1 MKHFVDQKDI
11 DNIFNGKA
19 TPAEIDKLAAKR
31 FEGLTQL
38 ITDLKKKDEKNYFA
52 PTNSV
57 LANTEKKFDLNEFTP
72 TGTVKTGQTKKG
84 GTELYDYKEYK
95 SKNKFKFVQLKWVK
109 HTDHSTGDIKKTTDG
124 RQEGHFIATPMED
137 HITIGVDTYQ
147 ISGKVEVSHLVP
159 SDQNSP
165 AVATDNTGT
174 PLKTLSGEDPYKYI
188 LNPSGGKGTGKGGSG
203 K

>member
-1 MKHFVDQKDI
+1 MDPNDI
-11 DNIFNGKA
+11 DKIFNGKA

-31 FEGLTQL
+31 FEGLTKL
-38 ITDLKKKDEKNYFA
+38 ITGLEQKDEKKYFA

-57 LANTEKKFDLNEFTP
+57 LADTEKFDLNEFTP
-72 TGTVKTGQTKKG
+72 TGTDKTGQTKKG

-95 SKNKFKFVQLKWVK
+95 SKKKFKFVQLKWVK
-109 HTDHSTGDIKKTTDG
+109 HTDPATGDNKKTTDG

-147 ISGKVEVSHLVP
+147 ISGKFEVSHLVP
-159 SDQNSP
+159 SDQNSQ

-174 PLKTLSGEDPYKYI
+174 PLKTLSGGDPYKYI